1 MWLGPCPRNSLGL
14 FAHLQWKLDSLSTL
28 WSSHCGLRSF
38 LSPHPVPDSPFFSSL
53 PIALQLL
60 FPIISFTYFPL
71 LFLLLSEQRSALTL
85 VRTSQAGRS
94 HRLTAQICLFMIEKG
109 IRKRRST
116 WWHSF
121 PFTSMPLFVFL
132 ISGAWAPW
140 HLLIGRPRDSPFARL
155 HRAPASSPT
164 ADSVQE
170 LSPFICSPRL
180 YLLSTLFFKEKTTVE
195 HDFFQKSIWHVSSKP
210 EGGVRSGF
218 FFFPNTGIKLT

>member
-1 MWLGPCPRNSLGL
+1 MWPGPCHRNSLGL
-14 FAHLQWKLDSLSTL
+14 FPHLRWKLDSLSTL
-28 WSSHCGLRSF
+28 WSSAVVFRSF
-38 LSPHPVPDSPFFSSL
+38 LSLHPVPDSSFFSSL
-53 PIALQLL
+53 PIAPQLL
-60 FPIISFTYFPL
+60 FPIIFFTYFPF
-71 LFLLLSEQRSALTL
+71 LFLLLHEQRSVLNL
-85 VRTSQAGRS
+85 VRMSQAGRS
-94 HRLTAQICLFMIEKG
+94 HMTAQTCLFMIEKG
-109 IRKRRST
+109 IWKRRST

-164 ADSVQE
+164 ADSVKE

-180 YLLSTLFFKEKTTVE
+180 YLLSTLFFKDKTTVE
-195 HDFFQKSIWHVSSKP
+195 HDFFPKSTWHLSSKP
-210 EGGVRSGF
+210 EGAVRSGF